1 MTLDTKI
8 GFVGAGNMAQ
18 AIADGLLTS
27 GTVAASSIVVS
38 ATSGRFQAWWQ
49 ERGVTFCTDNNQ
61 VIESSEVVFIAV
73 KPHLY
78 SGMLAR

>member
-49 ERGVTFCTDNNQ
+49 ERGGTFCTDNNQ
-61 VIESSEVVFIAV
+61 VIESSDVVFIAV

-78 SGMLAR
+78 SGMLDR